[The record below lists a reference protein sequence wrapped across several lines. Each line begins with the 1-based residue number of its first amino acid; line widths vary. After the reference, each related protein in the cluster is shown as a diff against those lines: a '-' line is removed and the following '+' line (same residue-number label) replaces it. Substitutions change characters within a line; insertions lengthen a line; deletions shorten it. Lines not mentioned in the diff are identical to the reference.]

1 MPARGPVPGTPD
13 ESARNPVSKMRRSQ
27 LVSIALGLAALA
39 WATHAALDQWW
50 TADDAFI
57 SFRYARNLVD
67 GLGLVFNAGERVE
80 GFTNLSWTLWVAVGL
95 KLGFTAEAW
104 SNFWGLGCYLA
115 TIVLLWVQHR
125 SDARVWT
132 DGRFVVPVAA
142 LGAALSVDWAI
153 WAVSGMET
161 ALFTFLL
168 TAAFVAAARSLSTE
182 EGGSRWW
189 LLAGAL
195 SGLAALTRPDG
206 MLPAYVIGLASL
218 VWGRPRMRAAV
229 VFALGFAVVWL
240 PATVGRVAYYGDF
253 FPNTYYAKSAWLPW
267 YEQGWYYAGLFFERY
282 WPLLAGPVLL
292 ISAVVV
298 GWARRKRGAAAAPG
312 VAVHGR
318 VVILALAIAV
328 TYTAYVVRVGGDF
341 MFARLLIPTLPF
353 YLLLLGYGL
362 MLAPFTR
369 PRWGQVAAVVLLTGI
384 ALTPTPVGGTD
395 WVHGIADERSYYSDK
410 RVADLEHSADVLG
423 RVFEGLPVR
432 VAFYGDEARVVYR
445 AAFPVAIEGH
455 AGLTDREVA
464 RQDLPRRGRVGHEK
478 HASVEYL
485 IERRAV
491 HFTFSR
497 VPGEILRLNDW
508 IPEIVVPFDREV
520 YGRVLHW
527 DPAMMLALQERG
539 VPVPDFLG
547 VVDGAIAGL
556 DSLPRQQVE
565 KIYDKLRRFYFL
577 HHPDPER
584 EAAFRRRLETND
596 VER

>member
-1 MPARGPVPGTPD
+1 MESGKTMRPG
-13 ESARNPVSKMRRSQ
+13 Q
-27 LVSIALGLAALA
+27 LASIALGLVALA
-39 WATHAALDQWW
+39 VAASAAVNQWW

-67 GLGLVFNAGERVE
+67 GMGLVFNAGERVE
-80 GFTNLSWTLWVAVGL
+80 GFTNLTWTLWAAAGL
-95 KLGFTAEAW
+95 RLGFAAEAW
-104 SNFWGLGCYLA
+104 ANFWGLGCYLA
-115 TIVLLWVQHR
+115 TIALLWFQHR

-132 DGRFVVPVAA
+132 GGAFVLPVAA
-142 LGAALSVDWAI
+142 LGAALSTDWAI

-168 TAAFVAAARSLSTE
+168 TAAFVAAARPLSTE
-182 EGGSRWW
+182 EGGTGWW
-189 LLAGAL
+189 LLAGAI

-218 VWGRPRMRAAV
+218 AWGRPRLRAAIG
-229 VFALGFAVVWL
+229 FALGFGVLWL
-240 PATVGRVAYYGDF
+240 PATVWRVAYYGDF

-267 YEQGWYYAGLFFERY
+267 YEQGWHYAGLFFERY

-292 ISAVVV
+292 L
-298 GWARRKRGAAAAPG
+298 AAAIVGYTRRSRDPAATAG
-312 VAVHGR
+312 VALHGR
-318 VVILALAIAV
+318 VVVLALAIAV
-328 TYTAYVVRVGGDF
+328 TYTWYVVRVGGDF

-369 PRWGQVAAVVLLTGI
+369 PRWGQVAGLALLAGI
-384 ALTPTPVGGTD
+384 ALTSTPVGGTE
-395 WVHGIADERSYYSDK
+395 WAHGIADERSYYSDK
-410 RVADLEHSADVLG
+410 KVADLEHSGEVLG

-432 VAFYGDEARVVYR
+432 VAFYGDEARIVYR

-464 RQDLPRRGRVGHEK
+464 RQELTRRGRVGHEK
-478 HASVEYL
+478 HASVDYL
-485 IERRAV
+485 IEQRAV
-491 HFTFSR
+491 HFTFSK
-497 VPGEILRLNDW
+497 VPGEVLRLNDW

-527 DPAMMLALQERG
+527 DPAMMRALQERG

-547 VVDGAIAGL
+547 VVDATIAGL
-556 DSLPRQQVE
+556 DAQPPERIAE
-565 KIYDKLRRFYFL
+565 IYDKLRRFYFV

-584 EAAFRRRLETND
+584 EAAFRRRLEP
-596 VER
+596 

>member
-1 MPARGPVPGTPD
+1 MNTR
-13 ESARNPVSKMRRSQ
+13 Q

-39 WATHAALDQWW
+39 WAADAALEQWW

-67 GLGLVFNAGERVE
+67 GLGLVFNSGERVE
-80 GFTNLSWTLWVAVGL
+80 GFTNPSWTLWAAAGL
-95 KLGFTAEAW
+95 RLGFPAEAW
-104 SNFWGLGCYLA
+104 ANFWGLVCYLA
-115 TIVLLWVQHR
+115 TIVLLWIQHR
-125 SDARVWT
+125 ADARVWT
-132 DGRFVVPVAA
+132 DGKFVLPVAA
-142 LGAALSVDWAI
+142 VGAALATDWAI

-161 ALFTFLL
+161 ALFTLLL

-182 EGGSRWW
+182 QGGTGWW
-189 LLAGAL
+189 ALAGAI

-229 VFALGFAVVWL
+229 GFAVGFGLLWL
-240 PATVGRVAYYGDF
+240 PATVWRVAYYGDF
-253 FPNTYYAKSAWLPW
+253 FPNTYYAKSAWLAW
-267 YEQGWYYAGLFFERY
+267 YEQGWHYAGLFFERY

-292 ISAVVV
+292 LAAAVV
-298 GWARRKRGAAAAPG
+298 GLARRKRDPAATAG
-312 VAVHGR
+312 VALHGR
-318 VVILALAIAV
+318 VVVLALAIAV
-328 TYTAYVVRVGGDF
+328 TYTWYVVRVGGDF

-369 PRWGQVAAVVLLTGI
+369 PRWGQLGGVVLLAGM
-384 ALTPTPVGGTD
+384 ALTSTPVGGGE
-395 WVHGIADERSYYSDK
+395 WVHGIADERSYYTDEK
-410 RVADLEHSADVLG
+410 VAGLEHSARVLG
-423 RVFEGLPVR
+423 RVFDGLPVR
-432 VAFYGDEARVVYR
+432 VAFYGDEARIVYR

-455 AGLTDREVA
+455 TGLTDRVVA
-464 RQDLPRRGRVGHEK
+464 RQELAERGRVGHEK
-478 HASVEYL
+478 HASVDYL

-497 VPGEILRLNDW
+497 VPGEVLGLNDW

-527 DPAMMLALQERG
+527 DPVMMQALQDRG

-547 VVDGAIAGL
+547 VVDGAIAEL
-556 DSLPRQQVE
+556 DALPRDRVAAL
-565 KIYDKLRRFYFL
+565 YDKLRRFYFV
-577 HHPDPER
+577 HNPDPER
-584 EAAFRRRLETND
+584 QAAFRRRLEP
-596 VER
+596 

>member
-1 MPARGPVPGTPD
+1 VDETARDSISTMKP
-13 ESARNPVSKMRRSQ
+13 RQ
-27 LVSIALGLAALA
+27 FVSIALGLSAVA
-39 WATHAALDQWW
+39 WAAVAGLEQWW

-95 KLGFTAEAW
+95 KLGFAAEAW
-104 SNFWGLGCYLA
+104 ANFWGLVCYLA
-115 TIVLLWVQHR
+115 TIVLLWIQHR

-142 LGAALSVDWAI
+142 LGAALAVDWAT
-153 WAVSGMET
+153 WSVSGMET
-161 ALFTFLL
+161 ALFTLLL
-168 TAAFVAAARSLSTE
+168 TAAFVAAGRSLSKE
-182 EGGSRWW
+182 EGGGGWW
-189 LLAGAL
+189 LLAGLL

-218 VWGRPRMRAAV
+218 VWGRPRMRAAIG
-229 VFALGFAVVWL
+229 FALAFAVVWL
-240 PATVGRVAYYGDF
+240 PATSWRVAYYGDF

-267 YEQGWYYAGLFFERY
+267 YEQGWHYAALFFERY
-282 WPLLAGPVLL
+282 WPLLAGPILL
-292 ISAVVV
+292 IAAAIV
-298 GWARRKRGAAAAPG
+298 GWARRSRRDPAATAG
-312 VAVHGR
+312 VALHGR
-318 VVILALAIAV
+318 IVVLALAIAV
-328 TYTAYVVRVGGDF
+328 TYTGYVVRVGGDF

-369 PRWGQVAAVVLLTGI
+369 PRWAQVAAVGLLAGI
-384 ALTPTPVGGTD
+384 ALTSTPVGGTD

-410 RVADLEHSADVLG
+410 RVADLEHSAEVLG

-432 VAFYGDEARVVYR
+432 VAFYGDEARIVYR
-445 AAFPVAIEGH
+445 AGFPVAIEGH

-464 RQDLPRRGRVGHEK
+464 RQELPRRGRVGHEK

-497 VPGEILRLNDW
+497 VPGEILHLNDW
-508 IPEIVVPFDREV
+508 IPELVVPFDREV

-527 DPAMMLALQERG
+527 DPAMMQALRERG

-556 DSLPRQQVE
+556 DALPREQVE
-565 KIYDKLRRFYFL
+565 KLYGKLRRFYFL
-577 HHPDPER
+577 HNPDPER
-584 EAAFRRRLETND
+584 EAAFRGRLERSD
-596 VER
+596 

>member
-1 MPARGPVPGTPD
+1 VDETARDSISNMKP
-13 ESARNPVSKMRRSQ
+13 RQ
-27 LVSIALGLAALA
+27 FVSIALGLSAVA
-39 WATHAALDQWW
+39 WAAVAGLEQWW

-80 GFTNLSWTLWVAVGL
+80 GFTNLSWTLWAAVGL
-95 KLGFTAEAW
+95 KLGFAAEAW
-104 SNFWGLGCYLA
+104 ANFWGLVCYLA

-142 LGAALSVDWAI
+142 LGAALAVDWAT
-153 WAVSGMET
+153 WSVSGMET
-161 ALFTFLL
+161 ALFTLLL
-168 TAAFVAAARSLSTE
+168 TAAFVAAARSLSKE
-182 EGGSRWW
+182 EGGGGWW
-189 LLAGAL
+189 LLAGLL

-218 VWGRPRMRAAV
+218 VWGRPRMRAAIG
-229 VFALGFAVVWL
+229 FALGFAVVWL
-240 PATVGRVAYYGDF
+240 PATSWRVAYYGDF

-267 YEQGWYYAGLFFERY
+267 YEQGWHYAALFFERY
-282 WPLLAGPVLL
+282 WPLLAGPILL
-292 ISAVVV
+292 IAAAIV
-298 GWARRKRGAAAAPG
+298 GWARRSRRDPAATAG
-312 VAVHGR
+312 VALHGR
-318 VVILALAIAV
+318 IVVLALAIAV
-328 TYTAYVVRVGGDF
+328 TYTGYVVRVGGDF

-369 PRWGQVAAVVLLTGI
+369 PRWAQVAAVALLAGI
-384 ALTPTPVGGTD
+384 ALTSTPVGGTD

-410 RVADLEHSADVLG
+410 RVADLEHSAEVLG

-432 VAFYGDEARVVYR
+432 VAFYGDEARIVYR
-445 AAFPVAIEGH
+445 AGFPVAIEGH

-464 RQDLPRRGRVGHEK
+464 RQELPRRGRVGHEK

-508 IPEIVVPFDREV
+508 IPELVVPFDREV

-527 DPAMMLALQERG
+527 DPAMMQALRERG

-556 DSLPRQQVE
+556 DALPREQVE
-565 KIYDKLRRFYFL
+565 KLYGKLRRFYFL
-577 HHPDPER
+577 HNPDPER
-584 EAAFRRRLETND
+584 EAAFRGRLERSD
-596 VER
+596 